1 MEVVRDGD
9 LECYE
14 RHEWERGE
22 RCAPFSVRSSR
33 FEVREW
39 RGGLDYWVFSFEESG
54 SLLGIEEVV
63 GPSVKALGAEVGG
76 VGLDGFLGGEVCG
89 ILWW

>member
-1 MEVVRDGD
+1 VRF
-9 LECYE
+9 
-14 RHEWERGE
+14 
-22 RCAPFSVRSSR
+22 A
-33 FEVREW
+33 
-39 RGGLDYWVFSFEESG
+39 GGLDYWVFSFEESG